1 MKQKQPLSAVFKQFG
16 MFRTIL
22 VIAAGAVLILCSLPQ
37 SGQTGSSI
45 PGTGSTVPETE
56 AETDAAD
63 YERSL
68 EERLQ
73 TILEQLNGVR
83 SVSVMITIAEGE
95 KRIPDKNTSVQTEIQ
110 TETQAG
116 GAALSRSTEKKEE
129 STVFT
134 EQKDG
139 SRTPYI
145 VQEIPPKIQGVL
157 VAVEADGGLS
167 AVLNGQISDAVQALF
182 QIEAHKIRVL
192 EKQSQAEG

>member
-37 SGQTGSSI
+37 SGQTGSV
-45 PGTGSTVPETE
+45 PETGTTVPETE

-63 YERSL
+63 YERGL
-68 EERLQ
+68 EARLQ
-73 TILEQLNGVR
+73 AILEQLNGVR
-83 SVSVMITIAEGE
+83 SVSVMITIEEGE
-95 KRIPDKNTSVQTEIQ
+95 KRIPDKNTSVQNETQ
-110 TETQAG
+110 TETQSG

-145 VQEIPPKIQGVL
+145 VQEIPPRIQGVL

-167 AVLNGQISDAVQALF
+167 AVLTGQISDAVQALF